1 MPKNIHTWWSMQDQL
16 EKQDREAK
24 EAEDKR
30 LDEQRREAERI
41 YWENKKKEE
50 AEAKAEAEAEGK
62 TGETPEENSK
72 PVEATEESAKPT
84 ETTEQVEEK
93 VPSKENEVEL
103 LCVCSYYVH
112 RNRFKN
118 TENDLNEESIKQFHE
133 ISATNKRYYRK
144 KNEDKTT
151 IPKRQ
156 PQ

>member
-50 AEAKAEAEAEGK
+50 AEAKAEAEGK
-62 TGETPEENSK
+62 TTENTEDNSK
-72 PVEATEESAKPT
+72 PVEATEENVKPT

-93 VPSKENEVEL
+93 VPNKDNEVEL
-103 LCVCSYYVH
+103 FHVCSFYTYYH
-112 RNRFKN
+112 KYRNN
-118 TENDLNEESIKQFHE
+118 ENN
-133 ISATNKRYYRK
+133 
-144 KNEDKTT
+144 
-151 IPKRQ
+151 
-156 PQ
+156 

>member
-50 AEAKAEAEAEGK
+50 AEAKAEAEGK
-62 TGETPEENSK
+62 TGETAEENSK

-93 VPSKENEVEL
+93 VPNKENEVEL
-103 LCVCSYYVH
+103 LCVCSYYGH
-112 RNRFKN
+112 RN
-118 TENDLNEESIKQFHE
+118 DLRIKRTFLDEESIK
-133 ISATNKRYYRK
+133 
-144 KNEDKTT
+144 
-151 IPKRQ
+151 
-156 PQ
+156 